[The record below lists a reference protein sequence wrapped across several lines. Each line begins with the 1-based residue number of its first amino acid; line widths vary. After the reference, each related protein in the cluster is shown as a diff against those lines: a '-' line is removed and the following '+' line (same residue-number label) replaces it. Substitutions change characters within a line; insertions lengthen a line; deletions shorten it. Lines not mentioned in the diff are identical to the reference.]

1 MYTYVTCTPELNRL
15 FMCALY
21 VCKTVVNVMLE
32 IFAALQ
38 VGKMPKPVS
47 EPSSPSAS
55 RCSTPTV
62 HSDTE
67 EGRSRTGDDE
77 DDSADSEEEREELGL
92 TMLVPTGKAASPS
105 PSPSQSS
112 SVKS

>member
-1 MYTYVTCTPELNRL
+1 MYTFVTCVPELNRL
-15 FMCALY
+15 FICVLY
-21 VCKTVVNVMLE
+21 VCMKVVNVMLE

-67 EGRSRTGDDE
+67 EGRSRTGDEE

-92 TMLVPTGKAASPS
+92 TLVVPTAKAASPS
-105 PSPSQSS
+105 PSPSQNS